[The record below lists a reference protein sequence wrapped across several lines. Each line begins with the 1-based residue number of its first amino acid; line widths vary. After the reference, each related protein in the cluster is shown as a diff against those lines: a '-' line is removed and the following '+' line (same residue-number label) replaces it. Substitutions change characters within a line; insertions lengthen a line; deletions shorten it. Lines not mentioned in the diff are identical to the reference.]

1 MSGGLKTRLQKVK
14 SKPIN
19 QMRVWSNGT
28 ISSKKTPI
36 DSLNFVMHY
45 GSPAVWEG
53 IRSYLQEDGSTK
65 VWLLEQHVKR
75 LFNSAKI
82 LNMQIPY
89 SEAELV
95 EACKELVESAGGG
108 DLYLRPIAYT
118 TQDAES
124 VRAQTSS
131 INVDIYAFP
140 LKSRDRDVGIKARI
154 ASVARGYPQYQM
166 QAKTTANYAVLHNCK
181 NEFEGVDELLF
192 CDNEGYVVEASVAN
206 LFIVKNNIVFT
217 PPQTGSILS
226 GLTRQYIAEKFKQL
240 GVEVFERRLTR
251 ADIYTADEFFMTGT
265 YVEVVPIVEV
275 NGRVI
280 GDGQPGKLT
289 RNAMYNLRLEA
300 RGVSR
305 NEK

>member
-14 SKPIN
+14 AKPLN

-36 DSLNFVMHY
+36 DSLNFVLHY
-45 GSPAVWEG
+45 GAPAVWEG

-65 VWLLEQHVKR
+65 IWLLSQHIKR

-82 LNMQIPY
+82 LNIKIPY
-89 SEAELV
+89 TEEQLV
-95 EACKELVESAGGG
+95 EACQDLVESAGGG

-124 VRAQTSS
+124 VRAQTSD

-140 LKSRDRDVGIKARI
+140 LKSLDRDAGIKARI
-154 ASVARGYPQYQM
+154 SSVARGYPQYQM

-181 NEFEGVDELLF
+181 HEFEGVDEVLF
-192 CDNEGYVVEASVAN
+192 CDNDGYIVEASVAN
-206 LFIVKNNIVFT
+206 IFIVKNNIVYT

-226 GLTRQYIAEKFKQL
+226 GLTRQYVAEKLRQN

-251 ADIYTADEFFMTGT
+251 ADVYTADEFFMTGT
-265 YVEVVPIVEV
+265 YVEVVPITQVD
-275 NGRVI
+275 GRTI
-280 GDGQPGKLT
+280 GEGTPGKVT
-289 RNAMYNLRLEA
+289 RNAIYNLRLDA
-300 RGVSR
+300 RGVKR
-305 NEK
+305 NG